1 MHIYMY
7 IYKRIRICVLCI
19 TIFTLSPFIF
29 IFVSINN
36 SMFHQ
41 FTNSSGKKMFNRL
54 GHKRADFSITVNSG
68 NVRDTT
74 ARANGRK
81 NRRVAFRLHKADTE
95 ARLEL
100 MTKKETTRE
109 LDETAFQL
117 AVTNEELKKNEKE
130 LEERLAEVMSLHR
143 LRRQQW
149 DPQEKLTCLLTA
161 VRNWLLICQET
172 VTQNAMRYQGAD
184 LGVVRRMNA

>member
-1 MHIYMY
+1 MCIMHHY
-7 IYKRIRICVLCI
+7 IYFIAIYFHIC
-19 TIFTLSPFIF
+19 FN
-29 IFVSINN
+29 NN

-54 GHKRADFSITVNSG
+54 GHKRADFSITFNSG
-68 NVRDTT
+68 NVRDTM

-100 MTKKETTRE
+100 MTKNYKEATRE

-117 AVTNEELKKNEKE
+117 AITNEELKRKEKE
-130 LEERLAEVMSLHR
+130 LEERLAEVMALRSLQ
-143 LRRQQW
+143 RQQR
-149 DPQEKLTCLLTA
+149 DPQES
-161 VRNWLLICQET
+161 
-172 VTQNAMRYQGAD
+172 
-184 LGVVRRMNA
+184 

>member
-1 MHIYMY
+1 MCIMHHY
-7 IYKRIRICVLCI
+7 IYFIAIYFHIC
-19 TIFTLSPFIF
+19 FNKQFD
-29 IFVSINN
+29 VSSIYE
-36 SMFHQ
+36 Q
-41 FTNSSGKKMFNRL
+41 QKKMFNRL

-117 AVTNEELKKNEKE
+117 AVTDAELKKNEKE
-130 LEERLAEVMSLHR
+130 LEERLAEVMSLRR

-161 VRNWLLICQET
+161 VRNRLWICQET
-172 VTQNAMRYQGAD
+172 VTQNEM
-184 LGVVRRMNA
+184 